1 MNVIKKR
8 IVVKVIEEAFSQG
21 NDDKYVILKAILKA
35 CEDEYTEDNYY
46 ARMSAIVTWLL
57 QADETFK
64 EKAKVLDSNDVDKG
78 VFVGIMKEV
87 MSSAV
92 DDAVKG
98 F

>member
-8 IVVKVIEEAFSQG
+8 IVVKAIEEAFSQG
-21 NDDKYVILKAILKA
+21 NDDKYIILKAILKA
-35 CEDEYTEDNYY
+35 CKDEYTEDNYF

-57 QADETFK
+57 QADETFREKVKK
-64 EKAKVLDSNDVDKG
+64 EQNE
-78 VFVGIMKEV
+78 VFIDIMRNL
-87 MSSAV
+87 MSGAV

>member
-8 IVVKVIEEAFSQG
+8 IVVKAIEDAFSQG
-21 NDDKYVILKAILKA
+21 NDDKYIILKAILKA
-35 CEDEYTEDNYY
+35 CKDEYTEDNYY
-46 ARMSAIVTWLL
+46 ARMSAIVSWLL
-57 QADETFK
+57 QADTSFYV
-64 EKAKVLDSNDVDKG
+64 KAKVPDSNDVDKG
-78 VFVGIMKEV
+78 IFVDIMKEV